1 MTSAIAALGAAA
13 FGFALVLAPLAAS
26 AQEVKL
32 SYADLD
38 LSTPAGAA
46 TFSQRLDVA
55 AKAWCTGGPVYT
67 DSSKSKCMKGAR
79 DMFLGSIPAARKTAF
94 EAALKGDGRVQ
105 AATGT
110 AAPAGS

>member
-1 MTSAIAALGAAA
+1 MRSAIAAVGAAA
-13 FGFALVLAPLAAS
+13 IALAFAAS
-26 AQEVKL
+26 AHAQEVKL
-32 SYADLD
+32 SYSDLD

-55 AKAWCTGGPVYT
+55 AKAWCTGGPVYS
-67 DSSKSKCMKGAR
+67 DSSKTRCMADAR
-79 DMFLGSIPAARKTAF
+79 KMFLGSIPAARKTAY

-105 AATGT
+105 AAATP

>member
-1 MTSAIAALGAAA
+1 MKSAIAAFGAAA
-13 FGFALVLAPLAAS
+13 LGLAFAASAS

-67 DSSKSKCMKGAR
+67 DSSKSKCMRGAR
-79 DMFLGSIPAARKTAF
+79 EMFLGSIPAAKKSAF
-94 EAALKGDGRVQ
+94 EIAMKGGGSTQ
-105 AATGT
+105 AA
-110 AAPAGS
+110 ADAPAPAGS

>member
-1 MTSAIAALGAAA
+1 MTSAIAAFGAAA
-13 FGFALVLAPLAAS
+13 AGLALATAALA
-26 AQEVKL
+26 QDVKL

-46 TFSQRLDVA
+46 AFSQRLDVA

-67 DSSKSKCMKGAR
+67 DSSKSRCMADAR
-79 DMFLGSIPAARKTAF
+79 KMFLGSIPAAKKTAY

-105 AATGT
+105 AAATP